1 MSTKWSFKY
10 VSAACPELTKAE
22 IEVLIEQLYSDSRYE
37 SATKSSIQELAQQM
51 FPDTYRWKE
60 EKKQIFLTSHQFRAL
75 KTEKRRKTKAIQ
87 EAVELLQRADQ
98 ILAEVVVGAS
108 DEVARSQLD
117 LRSNI
122 RFLNKEI
129 GSRDERAP
137 ISRKLDPYVFQLHS
151 NE

>member
-37 SATKSSIQELAQQM
+37 SATASSIQELAQQM
-51 FPDTYRWKE
+51 FPDTYKWRK
-60 EKKQIFLTSHQFRAL
+60 EKKQTFLTSNQFRAL

-87 EAVELLQRADQ
+87 EAVKLLQKADQ
-98 ILAEVVVGAS
+98 ILANVDASNEVG
-108 DEVARSQLD
+108 RTQLE

-129 GSRDERAP
+129 GES
-137 ISRKLDPYVFQLHS
+137 
-151 NE
+151 

>member
-1 MSTKWSFKY
+1 MSTKWSFQY
-10 VSAACPELTKAE
+10 VSAACPELSKAE

-51 FPDTYRWKE
+51 FPDTYKWRK
-60 EKKQIFLTSHQFRAL
+60 EKKQTFLTSNQFRAL

-87 EAVELLQRADQ
+87 EAVKLLQKADQ
-98 ILAEVVVGAS
+98 ILANVDASNEVG
-108 DEVARSQLD
+108 RTQLE

-129 GSRDERAP
+129 GES
-137 ISRKLDPYVFQLHS
+137 
-151 NE
+151 

>member
-1 MSTKWSFKY
+1 MSTKWSFQY
-10 VSAACPELTKAE
+10 VSAACPELSKAE

-51 FPDTYRWKE
+51 FPDTYRWRK
-60 EKKQIFLTSHQFRAL
+60 EKKQTFLTSNQFRAL

-87 EAVELLQRADQ
+87 EAVKLLQKADQ
-98 ILAEVVVGAS
+98 ILANVDASNEVG
-108 DEVARSQLD
+108 RTQLE

-129 GSRDERAP
+129 GES
-137 ISRKLDPYVFQLHS
+137 
-151 NE
+151 

>member
-1 MSTKWSFKY
+1 
-10 VSAACPELTKAE
+10 
-22 IEVLIEQLYSDSRYE
+22 VLIEQLYSDSRYE

-51 FPDTYRWKE
+51 FPDTYRWRK
-60 EKKQIFLTSHQFRAL
+60 EKKQTFLTSNQFRAL

-98 ILAEVVVGAS
+98 ILANVDASNEVG
-108 DEVARSQLD
+108 RTQLE

-129 GSRDERAP
+129 GES
-137 ISRKLDPYVFQLHS
+137 
-151 NE
+151 

>member
-1 MSTKWSFKY
+1 MSTKWSFQY
-10 VSAACPELTKAE
+10 VSAACPELSKAE

-51 FPDTYRWKE
+51 FPDTYRWRK
-60 EKKQIFLTSHQFRAL
+60 EKKQTFLTSNQFRAL

-98 ILAEVVVGAS
+98 ILANVDASNEVG
-108 DEVARSQLD
+108 RTQLE

-129 GSRDERAP
+129 GES
-137 ISRKLDPYVFQLHS
+137 
-151 NE
+151 

>member
-51 FPDTYRWKE
+51 FPDTYRWRK
-60 EKKQIFLTSHQFRAL
+60 EKKQTFLTSNQFRAL

-98 ILAEVVVGAS
+98 ILANVDASNEVG
-108 DEVARSQLD
+108 RTQLE

-129 GSRDERAP
+129 GES
-137 ISRKLDPYVFQLHS
+137 
-151 NE
+151 

>member
-51 FPDTYRWKE
+51 FPDTYRWRK
-60 EKKQIFLTSHQFRAL
+60 EKKQTFLTSHQFRAL

-98 ILAEVVVGAS
+98 ILADVDASNEVG
-108 DEVARSQLD
+108 RTQLE

-129 GSRDERAP
+129 GES
-137 ISRKLDPYVFQLHS
+137 
-151 NE
+151 